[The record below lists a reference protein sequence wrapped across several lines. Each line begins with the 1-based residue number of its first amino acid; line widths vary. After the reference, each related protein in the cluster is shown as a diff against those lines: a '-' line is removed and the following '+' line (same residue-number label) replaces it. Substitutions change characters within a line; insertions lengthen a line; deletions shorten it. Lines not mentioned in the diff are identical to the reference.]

1 MTIHTLPDGTVA
13 SCPDALDAPPAAAI
27 DILSRVTARLGLPAQ
42 DEVVGRAR
50 LGDPR
55 ESFIPPVYGADP
67 VAAAARQ
74 LDAVF
79 RADAVRQSPDFWRAL
94 GRLHEVIGG
103 AA

>member
-13 SCPDALDAPPAAAI
+13 SSPDGLDTPPAAAV
-27 DILSRVTARLGLPAQ
+27 DILSRVTSRLGLPAP
-42 DEVVGRAR
+42 DDVVGRAR

-67 VAAAARQ
+67 VAAAARD
-74 LDAVF
+74 LDAALDLSAPV
-79 RADAVRQSPDFWRAL
+79 QSPDFWRAV
-94 GRLHEVIGG
+94 GRLHDVIGG